1 MNELV
6 SLLAGGDLRSDG
18 RGDEVADEVTQNP
31 ALYPLLLEGL
41 DEENDVVR
49 GRTAHALERVSRTRP
64 ELLLP
69 YLSQLI
75 VLSFEDELPMVRW
88 HLAMIFG
95 NLSLFPGETDRLVE
109 ALYAL
114 LGDESVFV
122 RSWAI
127 ASLCLIGRD
136 YLARRGEIVG
146 RIVPLAQDPSIAIR
160 TRAKK
165 ALTVLEDGAPFPAGW
180 QKSQRI

>member
-6 SLLAGGDLRSDG
+6 ALLAGGDLRSDG
-18 RGDEVADEVTQNP
+18 RGDEVADEVMQNP

-41 DEENDVVR
+41 DEEDDVVR
-49 GRTAHALERVSRTRP
+49 GRTAHALERVSRVQP

-69 YLSQLI
+69 DLSQFI
-75 VLSFEDELPMVRW
+75 ILSLEDELPMVRW
-88 HLAMIFG
+88 HLTMIFG
-95 NLSLFPGETDRLVE
+95 YLSLFPGETDRLVE

-122 RSWAI
+122 RSWTI

-136 YLARRGEIVG
+136 YPARRGEIIG
-146 RIVPLAQDPSIAIR
+146 RIVPLTQDPSIAIR
-160 TRAKK
+160 TRTKK
-165 ALTVLEDGAPFPAGW
+165 ALTVLEDGAPLPAGW
-180 QKSQRI
+180 QKSQQI

>member
-1 MNELV
+1 MNELLA
-6 SLLAGGDLRSDG
+6 LLAGGDLRSDG
-18 RGDEVADEVTQNP
+18 RGDEVADVVTQNP

-41 DEENDVVR
+41 DEEDDVLR
-49 GRTAHALERVSRTRP
+49 GRAAHALERVSRSRP

-69 YLSQLI
+69 DLPRLISLSL
-75 VLSFEDELPMVRW
+75 VDEVPMVRW

-95 NLSLFPGETDRLVE
+95 NLSLFPRETDRLVE

-136 YLARRGEIVG
+136 YPARRGEI
-146 RIVPLAQDPSIAIR
+146 IDSILPLVQDPSIAIR

-165 ALTVLEDGAPFPAGW
+165 ALTVLEDGSALPAGW

>member
-1 MNELV
+1 MT
-6 SLLAGGDLRSDG
+6 GGDLRSDG
-18 RGDEVADEVTQNP
+18 RGNEVADEVTQNP

-41 DEENDVVR
+41 NEEDDVVR
-49 GRTAHALERVSRTRP
+49 GRTAHALERVSRSRP
-64 ELLLP
+64 ELLQP
-69 YLSQLI
+69 DLSRF
-75 VLSFEDELPMVRW
+75 VTLSLVDGVPVVRW

-127 ASLCLIGRD
+127 TSLCLIGRD
-136 YLARRGEIVG
+136 YPARRGEIIG
-146 RIVPLAQDPSIAIR
+146 RIVPLTQDHSIAIR
-160 TRAKK
+160 TRTKK
-165 ALTVLEDGAPFPAGW
+165 ALTVLEDGAPLPAGW
-180 QKSQRI
+180 QKSQRM